1 MKRNKHR
8 TVGTFERNLTFYFKF
23 ILFRFSAEG
32 TPFYVDSKGIVYMLN
47 RNFGNTWLQ
56 VANTRK
62 HVRSVFLLNFN
73 DMSFECSSQFGF
85 T

>member
-1 MKRNKHR
+1 MRGL
-8 TVGTFERNLTFYFKF
+8 VDTFEINLIVDGHVKLPCNG

-62 HVRSVFLLNFN
+62 HVRIFF
-73 DMSFECSSQFGF
+73 F
-85 T
+85 